1 MSYLEKDSISYW
13 LRIDGLYSRLNA
25 GAGELA
31 IGEVVFC
38 SSEDLK
44 AHMV

>member
-1 MSYLEKDSISYW
+1 MSDRLC
-13 LRIDGLYSRLNA
+13 IDGLYSRLNA
-25 GAGELA
+25 GTDELA

-38 SSEDLK
+38 SYEDLK